1 MLCENFK
8 PCLLYKKMST
18 HNVVFFQ
25 RATESAPQA
34 QLLNPMVEVSACIDN
49 PDDKPDDFFTK
60 FDVICATC
68 CSVSLNCRLDT
79 LCHQNKI
86 QFFCGNVFGY
96 YGYSFADLG
105 THEYLTQ

>member
-1 MLCENFK
+1 
-8 PCLLYKKMST
+8 MST